1 MIGGM
6 IAFAALGVIVGF
18 AYGYGWG
25 YRKGLHK
32 LPDDLTAVIK
42 EKADKIAEKM
52 VQDLKDKMEGE
63 G

>member
-6 IAFAALGVIVGF
+6 IAFFALGAVIGI
-18 AYGYGWG
+18 AYGYAWG
-25 YRKGLHK
+25 YRRGLHK

-52 VQDLKDKMEGE
+52 IQDLKDKMEGE
-63 G
+63 R